1 MIFQREAPKEIARA
15 EQVQHVRGDWNQ
27 VFADDDH
34 ALVDTGADLNDGQC
48 TQNGTKI
55 VVELKSRVYKQR
67 NEACF
72 LFMNFLFIK
81 VYLSTFMP
89 AACLLQV
96 NQEKTMFIS
105 LTLPWLLNMK
115 IQKLYVVML

>member
-15 EQVQHVRGDWNQ
+15 EQVQHVKGDWNQ

-34 ALVDTGADLNDGQC
+34 ALLVDTGADLNDGQC

-72 LFMNFLFIK
+72 LFYEFSFH
-81 VYLSTFMP
+81 
-89 AACLLQV
+89 
-96 NQEKTMFIS
+96 
-105 LTLPWLLNMK
+105 
-115 IQKLYVVML
+115 